1 MAQER
6 TNSNDQP
13 KKEQQTPRRRKKR
26 RSAGQTFLTIL
37 FYVLF
42 VIGSS
47 ILLAAVAWMAANDVL
62 ALNKPYK
69 EVTITIRSDDDFSDV
84 TDILH
89 EEGLIEYKPL
99 FKLFASITKG
109 EDKVT
114 MGTYTLDTDMD
125 YRALLAGM
133 SVNSATRAEIDV
145 TIPEGYTVAQI
156 FKLLEEKGIA
166 TVDALNDEAANHDY
180 AFAFLDDIPLG
191 DATRLEGYLFP
202 DTYEFYVDDDPANAL
217 GRFLRNFDNKL
228 TEEMQADLA
237 DLNGTIRSRKLEAGF
252 SASEIHD
259 LTIRDI
265 IIVASLVEKETSGA
279 AESGKIASVI
289 YNRLCSKLYP
299 CLNIDATI
307 QYVLPERKEIL
318 TNADKAVISPY
329 NTYTNAGLP
338 VGPISNPG
346 MSSIRA
352 ALYPVDTDYYFY
364 ALNPAGG
371 HYFSEDVYEHQAF
384 LDSLLG
390 EEEPEEAETEP
401 AEETTET
408 P

>member
-202 DTYEFYVDDDPANAL
+202 DTYTFYTPHSPLYAI
-217 GRFLRNFDNKL
+217 NKL
-228 TEEMQADLA
+228 LVNSYYQFTDELLAKVEESGYTLH
-237 DLNGTIRSRKLEAGF
+237 
-252 SASEIHD
+252 EI
-259 LTIRDI
+259 LTI
-265 IIVASLVEKETSGA
+265 ASLIERETDGTDHR
-279 AESGKIASVI
+279 KIASVI
-289 YNRLCSKLYP
+289 YNRLNNPNGGTLGKLQ
-299 CLNIDATI
+299 IDATLYYI
-307 QYVLPERKEIL
+307 TGRNP
-318 TNADKAVISPY
+318 TAADKDIDSPY
-329 NTYTNAGLP
+329 NTYKYTGLP
-338 VGPISNPG
+338 AGPICNPG
-346 MSSIRA
+346 LESIQA
-352 ALYPVDTDYYFY
+352 
-364 ALNPAGG
+364 ALNPESTG
-371 HYFSEDVYEHQAF
+371 YFYYALGDDNVHHFFATYDEHLNFINSQ
-384 LDSLLG
+384 
-390 EEEPEEAETEP
+390 ERYK
-401 AEETTET
+401 
-408 P
+408 